1 MMSTRG
7 PATPPIT
14 PHQLAE
20 QILREHESRRLAAS
34 KPWSWD
40 DDPDGAKLV
49 ALAAMVT
56 RWNVNEQQFEAKLR
70 RLIHL
75 PTGVAA
81 PAAERMLALW
91 QEARRAALEASG

>member
-1 MMSTRG
+1 MASRG
-7 PATPPIT
+7 PTTPPIT
-14 PHQLAE
+14 PHELAE
-20 QILREHESRRLAAS
+20 RILREHDARRRASS

-56 RWNVNEQQFEAKLR
+56 HWNVDERQFEAKLE
-70 RLIHL
+70 RLIRL
-75 PTGVAA
+75 PTGTAR

-91 QEARRAALEASG
+91 REARGTTPE

>member
-1 MMSTRG
+1 MMTS
-7 PATPPIT
+7 PESPSSPLT

-20 QILREHESRRLAAS
+20 RILREHEERRKAATG
-34 KPWSWD
+34 PWRWD
-40 DDPDGAKLV
+40 DDPEGAKLV

-56 RWNVNEQQFEAKLR
+56 RWDVDEQQFEAKLR

-81 PAAERMLALW
+81 PAAERMLELW
-91 QEARRAALEASG
+91 LEARARADE